1 MAYNVRHSKRVDHE
15 PATGVERQV
24 NLVREVA
31 AWTIG
36 LAVMLFV
43 FWLARR
49 YLF

>member
-15 PATGVERQV
+15 PATGLERQAH
-24 NLVREVA
+24 LVREAA
-31 AWTIG
+31 AWMLG